1 VSSPNLQ
8 KSQDTTVTFR
18 TGWILAGTIAFALL
32 SGSFAYSQATDA
44 QSTAS
49 VRAEGSA
56 KTEATPSASSSAAAD
71 ATSSAS
77 QTVEKPAPRPAGSAP
92 RAGLAAVDWA
102 ALVRVGLYSLAQ
114 GPLLILA
121 CILFVLGVA
130 WRVLQLGRVTRPVS
144 GTALPARARIAA
156 SGSESADLAFLTK
169 NMSAVRRV
177 SWRAGRW
184 LRRTMFASSPV
195 MSAVSMVFH
204 VGLFFVPFLLPGH
217 NFLFRQKYH
226 VGLPTLPEPV
236 MDRLTI
242 LLLAFAAFF
251 LLRRILFPRVR
262 ALSTAP
268 DYLVLLMVAAPFFTG
283 LVAYHHWMDY
293 RTIMALHM
301 TAADLLIAAIPFT
314 KLGHMPF
321 LLYARL
327 GVSAERAWRPAQRRW

>member
-1 VSSPNLQ
+1 M
-8 KSQDTTVTFR
+8 FR

-44 QSTAS
+44 QSSAS
-49 VRAEGSA
+49 VRAESTA
-56 KTEATPSASSSAAAD
+56 KADAVTSASRSEKTD

-77 QTVEKPAPRPAGSAP
+77 QAAAKPVPRPAGS
-92 RAGLAAVDWA
+92 RGGLAAVDWP
-102 ALVRVGLYSLAQ
+102 ALVRVSLYNLAQ

-121 CILFVLGVA
+121 CILFVLGIA
-130 WRVLQLGRVTRPVS
+130 WRVLQLGRMTRPVS
-144 GTALPARARIAA
+144 APTLPPRARIAG
-156 SGSESADLAFLTK
+156 SGSERADIEFLSK
-169 NMSAVRRV
+169 NMSALRRV
-177 SWRAGRW
+177 TWRVGRW
-184 LRRTMFASSPV
+184 LRRTVLVSSPV

-204 VGLFFVPFLLPGH
+204 VGLFFVPFLLPAH
-217 NFLFRQKYH
+217 NVLFRQKYF

-262 ALSTAP
+262 ALSTAQ

-283 LVAYHHWMDY
+283 LVAYHQWMDY

-327 GVSAERAWRPAQRRW
+327 GVSAERAWRPARRRW